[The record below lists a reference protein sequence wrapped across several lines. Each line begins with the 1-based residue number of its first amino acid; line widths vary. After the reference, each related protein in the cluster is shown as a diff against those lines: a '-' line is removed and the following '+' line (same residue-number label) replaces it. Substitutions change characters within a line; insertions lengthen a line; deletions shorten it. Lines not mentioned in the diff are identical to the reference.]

1 MNKMENPEKVEC
13 FCEVCDTEIIG
24 MTKWFEH
31 IKTEKHNQNFL
42 KFLMIDIGAMTI
54 DEIPEKMDEYER
66 NYFKNKD
73 VIDKLEGRETD

>member
-31 IKTEKHNQNFL
+31 IKTEKHNQNFQL
-42 KFLMIDIGAMTI
+42 KAAF
-54 DEIPEKMDEYER
+54 
-66 NYFKNKD
+66 F
-73 VIDKLEGRETD
+73 

>member
-1 MNKMENPEKVEC
+1 MKV
-13 FCEVCDTEIIG
+13 
-24 MTKWFEH
+24 
-31 IKTEKHNQNFL
+31 